1 MGGRA
6 FATRSRSPV
15 VPIRQLVPI
24 GLRVSC
30 WVQLVGAL
38 GRVEMYLG
46 IIILLNTYSAFF
58 AAIGGRD
65 RVDAGRM
72 TLPFWEASP
81 HIDPGMPSLL
91 LGTVGSDFGWIQM
104 YSECIILI
112 KTASTICLV
121 IGWREGMDANGAH

>member
-1 MGGRA
+1 
-6 FATRSRSPV
+6 V
-15 VPIRQLVPI
+15 QI
-24 GLRVSC
+24 GLGVSC

-38 GRVEMYLG
+38 GRVKMYLG
-46 IIILLNTYSAFF
+46 LIILLNTYSALF

-65 RVDAGRM
+65 RAGM

-112 KTASTICLV
+112 KTASTIRLV
-121 IGWREGMDANGAH
+121 IGWQEGMDANGAH

>member
-1 MGGRA
+1 M
-6 FATRSRSPV
+6 
-15 VPIRQLVPI
+15 PI

-46 IIILLNTYSAFF
+46 LIILLNTYSALF

-91 LGTVGSDFGWIQM
+91 LGTVGSDFVWIQM

-112 KTASTICLV
+112 KLLLLFAWSLGGRK
-121 IGWREGMDANGAH
+121 GWMRMEHIE